1 MNGKHV
7 EADRIFSNPYVHIL
21 RSTRSLTMLKPAQI
35 ERLQSFGHKAVVSS
49 LLFLSAWG
57 LAFCGTGFTDIF
69 MRAQEV
75 KKLKA
80 AAAAADKPS

>member
-1 MNGKHV
+1 
-7 EADRIFSNPYVHIL
+7 
-21 RSTRSLTMLKPAQI
+21 MLKPAQI

-57 LAFCGTGFTDIF
+57 LAFCGTGFADIF